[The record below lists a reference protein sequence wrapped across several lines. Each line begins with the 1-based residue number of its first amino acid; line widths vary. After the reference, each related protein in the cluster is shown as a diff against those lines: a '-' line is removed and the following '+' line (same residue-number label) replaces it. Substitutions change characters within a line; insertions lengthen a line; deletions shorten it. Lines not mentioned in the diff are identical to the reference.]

1 VKDVPKKI
9 FCLAST
15 TQHDVPTNAEKQ
27 QLLVAGLGE
36 KKVTLPG
43 EGNANDVSVGLK
55 ETFPKLSDSAGYEF
69 MHAKPVVTK
78 TWTHNDPQRSTTT
91 HNDPTMTHYDPTMI
105 HNDPLQPHNDPTMTP
120 QRPTMTHNYPTTPQR
135 PHNDPKITFSCN
147 FA

>member
-1 VKDVPKKI
+1 VKDVTKKN

-55 ETFPKLSDSAGYEF
+55 ETFLKLSDSGGYEF

-78 TWTHNDPQRSTTT
+78 TWTHNDPQRPTT
-91 HNDPTMTHYDPTMI
+91 THYDPT
-105 HNDPLQPHNDPTMTP
+105 
-120 QRPTMTHNYPTTPQR
+120 TTPQR
-135 PHNDPKITFSCN
+135 PPQRPTTIPKLPSVAILHDNKQYKLLFVDTPSILLLQSFRS
-147 FA
+147 